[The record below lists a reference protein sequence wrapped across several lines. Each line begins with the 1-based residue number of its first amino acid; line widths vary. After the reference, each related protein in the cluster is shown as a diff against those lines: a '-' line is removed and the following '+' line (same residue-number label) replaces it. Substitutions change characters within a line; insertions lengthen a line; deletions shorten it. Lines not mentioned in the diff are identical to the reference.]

1 MDSRQIG
8 NELNQLSRTL
18 FDDGAANWY
27 SAAAIEVFAGVLG
40 AILSVIGASGNW
52 ALLGAMVG
60 LILFGWA
67 YYLRLRFEHKYDLA
81 ETMRRQ
87 SVLTEALGWP
97 VERVQASEWRRRA
110 GRKAVEQVRQR
121 PREQAYYSTTEPVGP
136 RRLAEMT
143 IESAFWTRHLYGKLR
158 IIVWAIF
165 VVALIV
171 SALVVSAPAFGVTP
185 QAVAVRIATAVYILL
200 PVLLTI
206 DLLGWAIRLGRLMF
220 GIREVEADLE
230 RLERFD
236 AVDAQQ
242 VLRLISE
249 YNCLVVN
256 GFPIHRRLYQRWH
269 DVIHELWTRR

>member
-8 NELNQLSRTL
+8 NELNQLSRIL
-18 FDDGAANWY
+18 FDDAASNWY
-27 SAAAIEVFAGVLG
+27 ASAGIEVIAGILG
-40 AILSVIGASGNW
+40 ATLGVTGASGSW

-87 SVLTEALGWP
+87 SILSEALGWP

-110 GRKAVEQVRQR
+110 GRKVVQQFTQRVR
-121 PREQAYYSTTEPVGP
+121 EEDYYSTTEAIGP

-143 IESAFWTRHLYGKLR
+143 LESAFWTRHLYGKLR
-158 IIVWAIF
+158 IIVWATF
-165 VVALIV
+165 VTALIV
-171 SALVVSAPAFGVTP
+171 SALVISAPAFGVAP

-206 DLLGWAIRLGRLMF
+206 DLLGWAIRLGRLMS
-220 GIREVEADLE
+220 GIREVETDLE
-230 RLERFD
+230 RIEGAD
-236 AVDAQQ
+236 IVDAQQ
-242 VLRLISE
+242 VLRLVSE

-256 GFPIHRRLYQRWH
+256 GFPIHPRLYQRWH
-269 DVIHELWTRR
+269 DEIHKLWARR

>member
-1 MDSRQIG
+1 MDSSQIG
-8 NELNQLSRTL
+8 NELNQLSRIL
-18 FDDGAANWY
+18 FDDAAANWY
-27 SAAAIEVFAGVLG
+27 SAAGIEVFAGVLG
-40 AILSVIGASGNW
+40 AVLSVTGTSDNW

-87 SVLTEALGWP
+87 SVLSEALGWP
-97 VERVQASEWRRRA
+97 VARVQASEWRRRA
-110 GRKAVEQVRQR
+110 GRKVVEQFTRR
-121 PREQAYYSTTEPVGP
+121 KREDDYYSTTEAIGP

-143 IESAFWTRHLYGKLR
+143 LESAFWTRHLYGKLR

-165 VVALIV
+165 VVALVV
-171 SALVVSAPAFGVTP
+171 SAFVISAPAFGVAP

-206 DLLGWAIRLGRLMF
+206 DLLGWAIRLGRLMS
-220 GIREVEADLE
+220 GIHEVETDLE
-230 RLERFD
+230 RLEGSD
-236 AVDAQQ
+236 ALDAQQ
-242 VLRLISE
+242 VLRLVSE

-256 GFPIHRRLYQRWH
+256 GFPIHPRFYQRWH
-269 DVIHELWTRR
+269 DEIHKLWARR